1 MNRVRTVPIPPSEE
15 ILKQCVVDP
24 TLKSDSA
31 YSHLANMICMYDP
44 EKNKFD
50 LTKSIKKRS
59 NHTKVVVNHY
69 GLNRAYTDSL
79 KFLGVTRDHLS
90 DGGTS
95 GFTVCVDGIVS
106 ILQPAEFISNYDYF
120 QLGNYVALSS
130 RKSVRKLSKSFTETR
145 LLVGMSAET
154 AREPRNAPRIIG
166 RIVERRSL
174 HGDVLRVKLLPFGL
188 RIPDDSEVVTPG
200 TPTSVAPSGGSTAAI
215 TTADL
220 NPSVGDSDG
229 SSNFTTLVQ
238 FPYGDDTEV
247 YESESGAEEELH
259 TFDIRDDLKETG
271 RKIEDATKGII
282 GLYDDVIS
290 KSKNREDTLK
300 ELTTL
305 VTPIKG
311 LVKELSKMTNMTD
324 DENNYRAH
332 LLDHEMYIETIA
344 KWMQLTDAEI
354 ERYNP
359 VTNLDEIYPP
369 PKFVQNRGKVKP
381 TNADNSLEVER
392 KRRRFN
398 PFNLGRKKKK

>member
-1 MNRVRTVPIPPSEE
+1 
-15 ILKQCVVDP
+15 
-24 TLKSDSA
+24 
-31 YSHLANMICMYDP
+31 MYDP